1 MSKIE
6 EELRK
11 EIAKWLP
18 KAEKELKNI
27 KKVNDEEFLVNIK
40 AYIKDT
46 TYFLEKGDLVKSFE
60 AVVWAWSWIEI
71 GKLKGILE

>member
-6 EELRK
+6 DELRK

-18 KAEKELKNI
+18 KAKAEVKKI
-27 KKVNDEEFLVNIK
+27 KKVKDEGFLTNIK

-46 TYFLEKGDLVKSFE
+46 EYFLEKGDLVKGFE
-60 AVVWAWSWIEI
+60 AVVWAWAWLEI
-71 GKLKGILE
+71 GKRKKIL

>member
-6 EELRK
+6 EELQK

-18 KAEKELKNI
+18 KAKAEVKKI

-46 TYFLEKGDLVKSFE
+46 EYFLEKGDLVKGFE
-60 AVVWAWSWIEI
+60 AVVWSWAWLEI
-71 GKLKGILE
+71 GKLKGILK